1 MLPKLFYDGTQFE
14 KFGKDNVVG
23 FTTNTSICRQG
34 GITSYKSFY
43 QQYQS
48 IINNR
53 PISFQIFSD
62 DPDIVREQAKQIVSL
77 GPNVYAKVPIINS
90 KGESLLPTIIDL
102 LNQGV
107 WVNIT
112 AIFTIEQINAISD
125 SIHNSKHTTPTI
137 VSVFAGRISDTG
149 IEPKSFMSHAVNMF
163 KDRPEVE
170 ILWAGVKDNLVW
182 QQAKECGCHI
192 VTCPDAIMTRL
203 PRIGQTLDNL
213 SQESVALF
221 LKDAVESG
229 IRID

>member
-1 MLPKLFYDGTQFE
+1 MPKLFYDGTLFE

-34 GITSYKSFY
+34 GITSYSSFY
-43 QQYQS
+43 NQHKS
-48 IINNR
+48 LINNR

-62 DPDIVREQAKQIVSL
+62 DPIVVAEQAKQIVSI
-77 GPNVYAKVPIINS
+77 GPNIYAKVPIINS
-90 KGESLLPTIIDL
+90 KGESLLPTIMEL

-112 AIFTIEQINAISD
+112 AIFTMEQINAISEA
-125 SIHNSKHTTPTI
+125 IHNSTHTTPTI

-149 IEPKSFMSHAVNMF
+149 IEPKSFMSHAVNQF
-163 KDRPEVE
+163 KDRSEVE
-170 ILWAGVKDNLVW
+170 ILWAGVKDNLVM
-182 QQAKECGCHI
+182 QQAKEIGCHI

-203 PRIGQTLDNL
+203 PRIGQKLDNL
-213 SQESVALF
+213 SQESVVLF